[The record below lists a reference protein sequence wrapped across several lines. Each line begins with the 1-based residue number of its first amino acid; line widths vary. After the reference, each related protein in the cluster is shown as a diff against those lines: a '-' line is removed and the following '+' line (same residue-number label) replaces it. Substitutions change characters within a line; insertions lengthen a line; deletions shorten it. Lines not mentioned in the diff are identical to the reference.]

1 MKLIPAKIA
10 HKININSKQN
20 LKYQK
25 FISNFFCDPSNYFN
39 QSCNGEPFCLGKFF
53 TQINDNFQINYILN
67 NPKRVKHEF
76 LLPLMKKKKSS
87 RKKNHMSVS
96 QVPKKEII
104 YNHEIH
110 LIFDKHENRIKENKI
125 EDSIKYNKEDKLDDR
140 NLNLLKKQKKN
151 LKSFQKFE
159 IFNRKLENKLVKILK
174 RPKSQLLIFSSTQE
188 NFRIKKEEREDSNIY
203 HKDEFDKMNF
213 HFENYLRTEK
223 NFIKEMENIK
233 KNKLYIRKP
242 NIPIPINHLHYKL
255 KKNKTEKKL
264 PNENKFKRNLSGLFI
279 NGESLLK
286 WEKDLIGNMK
296 EKKYIYRPPHKI
308 ENFSPNLSKRTISLN
323 SSYRSNLITHNF
335 SVINNMKED
344 LFN

>member
-67 NPKRVKHEF
+67 NQKRVKHEF

-104 YNHEIH
+104 YNHEIY

-125 EDSIKYNKEDKLDDR
+125 EDSINNKEDKLDDR

-159 IFNRKLENKLVKILK
+159 KFNRKLENKLVKILK

-188 NFRIKKEEREDSNIY
+188 KFRIKKEEREDSNNY
-203 HKDEFDKMNF
+203 HKDKCDKMNF
-213 HFENYLRTEK
+213 QFNRYLRTEN
-223 NFIKEMENIK
+223 NFNEDIQNLK

-242 NIPIPINHLHYKL
+242 NIPIPNNLKL
-255 KKNKTEKKL
+255 KNQKTKKNL
-264 PNENKFKRNLSGLFI
+264 NGLFI
-279 NGESLLK
+279 KGENLLK
-286 WEKDLIGNMK
+286 WEKHLIGQMK
-296 EKKYIYRPPHKI
+296 GTKYIYRNTVK
-308 ENFSPNLSKRTISLN
+308 ESSSTPNISINSKRTLSLN
-323 SSYRSNLITHNF
+323 NSQISNFPNF
-335 SVINNMKED
+335 SLIEENEQLIK
-344 LFN
+344 